1 MVKRILGAACGALI
15 VGLCLAASA
24 SAIGTVN
31 RTTYLTFSGDVALPG
46 VKLAA
51 GTYIFE
57 LASPGQSPSLVRVLS
72 RDRSKIYLLAF
83 TNFTPRPRS
92 KTGRPR
98 SSPRSLR
105 TVPCRSSRTATARGA
120 RASSSRSTPES
131 RRG

>member
-83 TNFTPRPRS
+83 TNFTPRPMGADRNNHV
-92 KTGRPR
+92 
-98 SSPRSLR
+98 SLGE
-105 TVPCRSSRTATARGA
+105 A
-120 RASSSRSTPES
+120 
-131 RRG
+131 RRGETPPVKAWYPTDESMGREFIYR